1 MFILLDDIPI
11 DLIRKEIYKEI
22 NNLIYVNIFNNI
34 YIIHIINYY

>member
-22 NNLIYVNIFNNI
+22 GGDR
-34 YIIHIINYY
+34 